1 MKAKTIPVTFKTQD
15 VASDFACLMT
25 VVDDTVSIVVKANN
39 ESDVSRWRDSTM
51 SSQYLAGMY
60 ESGAVIALR
69 LVICEPGGDEI
80 EIAPLLNV
88 ADRDDADL
96 LKRLAAQNVFHVH
109 FLQGK
114 GQYVF
119 SRRLN
124 QGDEQR
130 DILNR
135 LVAKAKQHNQT
146 CGKLAWDDSQR
157 QFTQALTRVEDQ

>member
-1 MKAKTIPVTFKTQD
+1 MNAKTIPVTFKTQD
-15 VASDFACLMT
+15 ATSDFACLMT
-25 VVDDTVSIVVKANN
+25 VVDDTVSIVVKADN
-39 ESDVSRWRDSTM
+39 ESDVNRWRDSTM

-69 LVICEPGGDEI
+69 LTIREPDGDEI

-88 ADRDDADL
+88 ADRNDGDL
-96 LKRLAAQNVFHVH
+96 LKRLVAQNVFHVH

-130 DILNR
+130 DILSQ
-135 LVAKAKQHNQT
+135 LVAKAKQHNRT
-146 CGKLAWDDSQR
+146 CGKLSWGDSQ
-157 QFTQALTRVEDQ
+157 QEFIEALRLAEDQ

>member
-15 VASDFACLMT
+15 AASDFSCLMT
-25 VVDDTVSIVVKANN
+25 VVDDTVSIVVKADN
-39 ESDVSRWRDSTM
+39 ESDVNRWRDSTM

-69 LVICEPGGDEI
+69 LVIREPDGNET

-88 ADRDDADL
+88 ADRNDADL
-96 LKRLAAQNVFHVH
+96 LRRLAVQNIFHVH

-130 DILNR
+130 DILNQ
-135 LVAKAKQHNQT
+135 LVAKAEQHNRT
-146 CGKLAWDDSQR
+146 CSKLSWGDSQR
-157 QFTQALTRVEDQ
+157 QFIQALAQVEDQ

>member
-69 LVICEPGGDEI
+69 LVIHEPGGDEI
-80 EIAPLLNV
+80 EIDPLLNV
-88 ADRDDADL
+88 ADRNDADL
-96 LKRLAAQNVFHVH
+96 LRRLAAQNVFHVH
-109 FLQGK
+109 FLRGK

-119 SRRLN
+119 SRRLR
-124 QGDEQR
+124 QGDEQSF
-130 DILNR
+130 ILDQ
-135 LVAKAKQHNQT
+135 LVEKATRHNKT
-146 CGKLAWDDSQR
+146 CSHLSWENAQR
-157 QFTQALTRVEDQ
+157 QFIDALT